1 MSRLLV
7 DGYADIAAR
16 TKRRLHATFEL
27 SDLKHIKIV
36 EMTNASVSAQIEI
49 LGDDVADGFPACANI
64 PGRAPRTGDVG
75 SPSPGERPAADVP
88 AHVASG
94 RRNRLGDLG
103 VARALIKLQAVASAI
118 DSMNMDGFL
127 GCVAGDDT
135 IIIVSRDVESS
146 EQIGERIREL
156 VKTV

>member
-1 MSRLLV
+1 MKSERQNRILELVKKYEIETQEEMMERLSLEGFAVTQATVSR
-7 DGYADIAAR
+7 
-16 TKRRLHATFEL
+16 
-27 SDLKHIKIV
+27 DLKELKL
-36 EMTNASVSAQIEI
+36 TKTLTGRGTYKYCVS
-49 LGDDVADGFPACANI
+49 N
-64 PGRAPRTGDVG
+64 GRAHTGNLHLGNAMADSVLHIEH
-75 SPSPGERPAADVP
+75 SMNNVVVKTYPGLA
-88 AHVASG
+88 
-94 RRNRLGDLG
+94 
-103 VARALIKLQAVASAI
+103 QAVASAI